1 MAKLEHHKIVKR
13 DKLLNILKDI
23 QRQHGYLPEAEIKK
37 LSKKIGLPMIEIYST
52 ATFYSM
58 LSVEKQGKKVVR
70 ICNSP
75 SCYLNGSLNILEEAK
90 KILGIDVGETTKN
103 GKFTLKQTS
112 CIGCCDKAPAIMI
125 NDELITDI
133 TKAKLKGLLK

>member
-1 MAKLEHHKIVKR
+1 MTLEHKR
-13 DKLLNILKDI
+13 GTREKVLNLLKNI
-23 QRQHGYLPEAEIKK
+23 QREHGYLPEKEIRV
-37 LSKKIGLPMIEIYST
+37 LSKKLDVPVIDIYST

-58 LSVEKQGKKVVR
+58 LSVKPLGKKIVR

-90 KILGIDVGETTKN
+90 NILGVEVGETTKD
-103 GKFTLKQTS
+103 GKFTLELTS

-125 NDELITDI
+125 NDELVTDI
-133 TKAKLKGLLK
+133 TEGKLKELLK